1 MTNIEN
7 ESKKRGRVSPRP
19 NHYSS
24 SSLKITGI
32 AGKYNGNFIKN

>member
-19 NHYSS
+19 NHYASS
-24 SSLKITGI
+24 SQQVNTMEIL
-32 AGKYNGNFIKN
+32 